1 MSYKSIDLQTSL
13 PRTAE
18 MSPLAHQQ
26 MNKSIAEQAL
36 LAQHGIRDAER
47 QAQRMAKTESSAK
60 GEIANRKQQGK
71 ERQRGGGRG
80 KREADARQDEESLSE
95 HPFKGKHI
103 DFTL

>member
-18 MSPLAHQQ
+18 MSPLAQQ
-26 MNKSIAEQAL
+26 QQNKAMTEQAM
-36 LAQHGIRDAER
+36 LAHHGVKNAER
-47 QAQRMAKTESSAK
+47 QAKRMTQSEQTAK
-60 GEIANRKQQGK
+60 GEISDRQHRDNERRQGK
-71 ERQRGGGRG
+71 RKRQEG
-80 KREADARQDEESLSE
+80 DEEQNRESLSE

>member
-18 MSPLAHQQ
+18 MSPLAQQ
-26 MNKSIAEQAL
+26 QQNKGMAEQAL
-36 LAQHGIRDAER
+36 LAQHGVKDAER
-47 QAQRMAKTESSAK
+47 QARRMTQSEQSAK
-60 GEIANRKQQGK
+60 SEISDRQHRDNERQQGNRK
-71 ERQRGGGRG
+71 RQAGEEEQN
-80 KREADARQDEESLSE
+80 RESRSE

>member
-13 PRTAE
+13 PRAAE

-26 MNKSIAEQAL
+26 QNKSVVEQAMM
-36 LAQHGIRDAER
+36 AQHGIKDAER
-47 QAQRMAKTESSAK
+47 QSQRMTKTESSAK
-60 GEIANRKQQGK
+60 GEVGDRQQQEKEQEQAKRKKHDGEEEQH
-71 ERQRGGGRG
+71 
-80 KREADARQDEESLSE
+80 RETLAE

>member
-18 MSPLAHQQ
+18 MSPLAQQ
-26 MNKSIAEQAL
+26 QQNKAMAEQAM
-36 LAQHGIRDAER
+36 LAQHGVKDSER
-47 QAQRMAKTESSAK
+47 QAQRTAKSEQSAK
-60 GEIANRKQQGK
+60 GEISDRKHRDN
-71 ERQRGGGRG
+71 ERQQS
-80 KREADARQDEESLSE
+80 KRKRHAGDEEQNRESLSE